1 MVPPDISRR
10 AFFLPLVALTELAA
24 LARSSSPLEDA
35 LKGTVPLYQLNNH
48 QGAVSSN
55 QSSSYTCF
63 AVTRMPTSLRW
74 EVNGS
79 QALDKEYFI
88 TYYSQLGSISSKSK
102 NIFARYS
109 TLTMKKTTKSQVR
122 CVVEVHDANRS
133 PGSTIVKLSTVS
145 TVSGSDQGFLHVTYG
160 QPCRRRSHG
169 CATEHASCSTQMSDS
184 PICLC
189 ETGYRYVNTSGLCM
203 ALQAHMSA
211 CLLDYPCAL
220 AADRCNDGRCN
231 CREGFLADSSGC
243 QANVTLNSGCDEHR
257 LCPEGAH
264 CVNNICTCR
273 PGYVPW
279 GYGCLRKF
287 LSGDGMRRVHSVIR
301 FLLTAVFTVA
311 MVVLGVWLYH
321 HSHSPS
327 LMRER
332 SVANWEYM
340 PKMDQS

>member
-1 MVPPDISRR
+1 M
-10 AFFLPLVALTELAA
+10 PLLTLAELAA
-24 LARSSSPLEDA
+24 LPGSSSPLEDA
-35 LKGTVPLYQLNNH
+35 IKGTVPLFQLDNH
-48 QGAVSSN
+48 QGAVPYN

-63 AVTRMPTSLRW
+63 AVTRVPTSLRW
-74 EVNGS
+74 EVNGLE
-79 QALDKEYFI
+79 AVDREYFMLH
-88 TYYSQLGSISSKSK
+88 YSPLGSISSKSK
-102 NIFARYS
+102 HIFARYS

-122 CVVEVHDANRS
+122 CVIEIHDASHS
-133 PGSTIVKLSTVS
+133 PISTLVKLSTVS
-145 TVSGSDQGFLHVTYG
+145 TVTGSDEGFLHVTYG
-160 QPCRRRSHG
+160 RPCRRRSLG
-169 CATEHASCSTQMSDS
+169 CVTEHASCSIQMSDR

-189 ETGYRYVNTSGLCM
+189 DKGYRHVNTTGLCM
-203 ALQAHMSA
+203 ALQPHMSA

-220 AADRCNDGRCN
+220 VADKCDGHCN
-231 CREGFLADSSGC
+231 CRQGFLADSSGC
-243 QANVTLNSGCDEHR
+243 LVNVTLNSGCDDHR

-264 CVNNICTCR
+264 CLNNICTCR

-287 LSGDGMRRVHSVIR
+287 LPEEGMRRVHSVIR
-301 FLLTAVFTVA
+301 FFLTAVFTVA